1 MDRLAFLI
9 PIMSSSTL
17 RRLDQR
23 LAAPMMVASLTSLLS
38 LAVLLHFHERTEYQ
52 AAWLAS
58 RAVSVMIWPL
68 YVIEFLSA
76 WWCGSPR
83 TRERFLCCL
92 LPPLRLAARDHETG
106 ERIWFPGW
114 GWQAVNQEL
123 RFRLERVSNVPMIIV
138 ACLVLPL
145 IAVEHHFAARI
156 AEDVRWSTCVAA
168 ATTLIWLA
176 FTLEFVVMCSVS
188 ARKLSYCKEHWLDLV
203 IILLPLIAFLRAL
216 RLGRLLRVNQ
226 LARLTETARVYRMKG
241 VSMRAWKALLV
252 LDIVKRLLQG
262 GPAQRLA
269 KLEKL
274 IEQKEV
280 ELAALRSEQAF
291 LQGQITATT
300 LPHKKAA

>member
-1 MDRLAFLI
+1 MV
-9 PIMSSSTL
+9 
-17 RRLDQR
+17 
-23 LAAPMMVASLTSLLS
+23 VASVTSLLS
-38 LAVLLHFHERTEYQ
+38 LAVLLHFHERTEYRAIWQ
-52 AAWLAS
+52 ASL
-58 RAVSVMIWPL
+58 AVSILIWPL
-68 YVIEFLSA
+68 YVLEFLAA
-76 WWCGSPR
+76 WWCGSSR
-83 TRERFLCCL
+83 TGERLLCCL
-92 LPPLRLAARDHETG
+92 LPPLRFAARDHETG

-114 GWQAVNQEL
+114 GWQTVDQNLQ
-123 RFRLERVSNVPMIIV
+123 FRLERFSNVPMITV

-145 IAVEHHFAARI
+145 IAIEHHFAAAI
-156 AEDVRWSTCVAA
+156 AADVRWSACVAA
-168 ATTLIWLA
+168 ATALIWLA

-216 RLGRLLRVNQ
+216 RLGRLLRLNQ
-226 LARLTETARVYRMKG
+226 LARLTETARIYRMKG

-274 IEQKEV
+274 IEQKET

-291 LQGQITATT
+291 LQHQIAPATV
-300 LPHKKAA
+300 PHKQAA